1 MGIFKKILFFGN
13 INIDRKKSLIRSK
26 EVDMIAI
33 DDMDHKS
40 KVRTGFSDFS
50 KKIYLDTKNK
60 ILNELDAFFTI
71 MIEEGSLKKSSPSN
85 IYPILNRLED
95 LNLIVSELKVK
106 NNKKIKYFG
115 ITDDGVHVL
124 NYMYSR
130 FDIIHNNPQWK
141 LLFDTMD

>member
-1 MGIFKKILFFGN
+1 MGDSNSSVQNNHVEVITNNSIIKHYVNGMSRFLILWVIRFKGPIHGY
-13 INIDRKKSLIRSK
+13 
-26 EVDMIAI
+26 A
-33 DDMDHKS
+33 
-40 KVRTGFSDFS
+40 
-50 KKIYLDTKNK
+50 

-71 MIEEGSLKKSSPSN
+71 LIDEGSLKKSSPSN

-106 NNKKIKYFG
+106 NNKKIKYFK
-115 ITDDGVHVL
+115 ITDEGVHVL

-141 LLFDTMD
+141 LLFETMD